1 MAPQTYHP
9 SGLDA
14 PPPGYGPGDSRRTL
28 RRRRPRRLL
37 IAAAALAVAAVF
49 IGLAVDRLLGG
60 TPGKL
65 SLPAASDA
73 PPGPV
78 AAGPVSGT
86 WTVGPGSLAG
96 YRVDEI
102 LFGLHHTAVGRTSK
116 VSGGI
121 VISGTTV
128 TAADFTV
135 DMASVE
141 SDQAGRNVQF
151 HNYILDTGD
160 YPHATFRLTRALDL
174 KSVPPIGRVVSAQAT
189 GILTLRGVSRTVTF
203 TMGAER
209 LADGIDLNGE
219 IPISYGL
226 WHIPNP
232 SFAIASLGRT
242 GTVEV
247 LLHLRAATH

>member
-1 MAPQTYHP
+1 M
-9 SGLDA
+9 
-14 PPPGYGPGDSRRTL
+14 
-28 RRRRPRRLL
+28 
-37 IAAAALAVAAVF
+37 
-49 IGLAVDRLLGG
+49 
-60 TPGKL
+60 
-65 SLPAASDA
+65 
-73 PPGPV
+73 
-78 AAGPVSGT
+78 
-86 WTVGPGSLAG
+86 
-96 YRVDEI
+96 
-102 LFGLHHTAVGRTSK
+102 GRTTK
-116 VSGGI
+116 VTGGI
-121 VISGTTV
+121 VVSGTTV

-160 YPHATFRLTRALDL
+160 YPHATFRLTHALAL
-174 KSVPPIGRVVSAQAT
+174 GEVPPVGHIVSAQAT

-209 LADGIDLNGE
+209 LAGGIDLNGE

-247 LLHLRAATH
+247 LLHLRPATH